1 MTSKQDSNE
10 SQKHGFT
17 QEKDILKNVYGATDE
32 KLSKKGY
39 TDKFDLD
46 ADDNKL
52 ESVNLSIKT
61 TVNDNMVCMGDVI
74 RLFDSVSN
82 TDKPIHLTVI
92 FNQQID
98 NKKKVKKIVEVN
110 LTNTV
115 KELFGSLTKEQ
126 IKELDTLVKSI
137 PQKRRPTDEEHKKM
151 YELQKKLQSLSKAI
165 YLNIK
170 CDSKQSR
177 LQCSFNKFQKFMED
191 NPTLIVE
198 ESNNNKFRGGQIT
211 EEIVSEKRKRNK
223 KVSVT
228 DLVEKLSI

>member
-1 MTSKQDSNE
+1 MTSNE
-10 SQKHGFT
+10 SQKHGFI

-52 ESVNLSIKT
+52 DPVNLSIKT
-61 TVNDNMVCMGDVI
+61 TVKDNNVCMGDCL
-74 RLFDSVSN
+74 RFFDSVSN

-110 LTNTV
+110 LTNAV
-115 KELFGSLTKEQ
+115 KELFGSLTREQ

-137 PQKRRPTDEEHKKM
+137 PQKREPTKEEHKKM
-151 YELQKKLQSLSKAI
+151 FDLQKKLKLLSKAI
-165 YLNIK
+165 NLNIK
-170 CDSKQSR
+170 CDSSQSR
-177 LQCSFNKFQKFMED
+177 LQCSFNKFQQFLKE
-191 NPTLIVE
+191 NPSLIIE
-198 ESNNNKFRGGQIT
+198 ESLNETPNKFRGGQIS
-211 EEIVSEKRKRNK
+211 EEILSEKRKRKK
-223 KVSVT
+223 KVN
-228 DLVEKLSI
+228 LENLIEKLTIE